1 MKFKA
6 EPNLY
11 VRVSNKIVQRTTGLK
26 GFNFDENGE
35 YETENP
41 MMINV
46 LSQNFEVIEEV
57 LEQAEEVVEVEEI
70 KETVEVIEVKLFKC
84 KKCDFKTD
92 NKGEL
97 LAHYKKDHPKEG

>member
-11 VRVSNKIVQRTTGLK
+11 VRISNKIVQRTTGLK
-26 GFNFDENGE
+26 GFTFNDKGE

-46 LSQNFEVIEEV
+46 LSQNFEK
-57 LEQAEEVVEVEEI
+57 VEE
-70 KETVEVIEVKLFKC
+70 ELFKC
-84 KKCDFKTD
+84 KKCDFETD

-97 LAHYKKDHPKEG
+97 LAHYRQHKKEV

>member
-11 VRVSNKIVQRTTGLK
+11 VRISNKIVQRTTGLK
-26 GFNFDENGE
+26 GLKFDENGE

-46 LSQNFEVIEEV
+46 LNQNFEKSEEIK
-57 LEQAEEVVEVEEI
+57 EVVEEI
-70 KETVEVIEVKLFKC
+70 KEPIEAIEVKLFKC
-84 KKCDFKTD
+84 KKCEFETD
-92 NKGEL
+92 SKGEL
-97 LAHYKKDHPKEG
+97 LAHYREHKKEE